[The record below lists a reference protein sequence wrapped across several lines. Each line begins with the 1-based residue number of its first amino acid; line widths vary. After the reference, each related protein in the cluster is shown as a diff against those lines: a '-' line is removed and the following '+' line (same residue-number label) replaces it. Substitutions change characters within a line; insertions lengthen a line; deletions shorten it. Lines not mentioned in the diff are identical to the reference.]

1 MSNVQ
6 HHLQENDAVLF
17 IEFQNEWLSKSGVL
31 RNQLVEDDT
40 SFQNA
45 INNAKTLLNLARKS
59 KAHIFHITLQPDKYY
74 KIFGIAQYGLRAT
87 IPHAGTWQGEMQNI
101 HPDFTPVDNELVI
114 RDRTGASA
122 FAGTM
127 LDNVLRNNQIGT
139 IYLAGFA
146 THVCVESTL
155 REAHDKGYQVY
166 VMMDATAAF
175 NMHQQHYF
183 ESNVLHH
190 FGKGLNVSSL
200 EEL

>member
-1 MSNVQ
+1 MPNIQ
-6 HHLQENDAVLF
+6 YQLEENDAVLF

-31 RNQLVEDDT
+31 RNQLVEDDV

-45 INNAKTLLNLARKS
+45 INHAKVLLNLARKS
-59 KAHIFHITLQPDKYY
+59 KAHVFHITLKPDKHY
-74 KIFGIAQYGLRAT
+74 KIFGVAQYGLRAM
-87 IPHAGTWQGEMQNI
+87 IPHAGTWQGDMQDI
-101 HPDFTPVDNELVI
+101 HLDFIPIDNEFVI

-122 FAGTM
+122 FAGSM
-127 LDNVLRNNQIGT
+127 LDNVLRNNQINT
-139 IYLAGFA
+139 LYLAGFA

-155 REAHDKGYQVY
+155 REAHDKGYRVY

-183 ESNVLHH
+183 ESNILHH
-190 FGKGLNVSSL
+190 FGKGLNVSNL